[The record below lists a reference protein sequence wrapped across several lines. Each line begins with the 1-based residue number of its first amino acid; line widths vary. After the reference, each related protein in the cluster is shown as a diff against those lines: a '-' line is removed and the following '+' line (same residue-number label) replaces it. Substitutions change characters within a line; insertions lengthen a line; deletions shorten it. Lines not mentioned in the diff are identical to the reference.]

1 MDCPTLH
8 QVDVVPLT
16 KAEDDAYSK
25 AGTKF
30 DKGNKELK
38 KSIYEYTQ
46 GNVDSAG
53 KHYASAL
60 KSYDEALDLID

>member
-1 MDCPTLH
+1 MKA
-8 QVDVVPLT
+8 VPLDALGKVRCGT
-16 KAEDDAYSK
+16 YDAYIK
-25 AGTKF
+25 AGTKI

-38 KSIYEYTQ
+38 ESIYEYTQ
-46 GNVDSAG
+46 GNVNSAG